1 MSSPPVQM
9 DLDGGD
15 LGASLG
21 QSISQ
26 GQHPDGHATGTTG
39 SYSLH
44 DIMDVDVAGDLGPSA
59 SAISNRYSLANR
71 EPTPPRDLTE
81 DQRDHADPPST
92 PLTTLLT
99 PTTSSSKHTNSDDH
113 DTSPHPTPTDDAVR
127 ASSRPVT
134 YAGRRTVRPSS
145 LKPQTILPLQYRD
158 PSPDR
163 LRARDG
169 DVAPSL
175 VVASSPTLSASTLPE
190 AGPEEPSP
198 DDEEPSRSE
207 NQDHFIV
214 PEALPRGRKRR
225 NSISRDSP
233 FRPKRIALRAS
244 SAESSS
250 SSAHSIPPSRRLTPS
265 ASTFSSVPASSS
277 PSRSS
282 SSASS
287 SSSTKSTNS
296 GNTYRHMSTYNPL
309 GAKPTSGKSAW
320 STNKLTFAVSA
331 DQGRDNTYKA
341 GPKCGRRADGTG
353 SDRGVKVRKHA
364 TVAMGETILRSSLT
378 FAALHNE
385 MVDTHCWGCHTSW
398 EDKAQRLGV
407 DVDACKDR
415 YLRCERCQTALWCSL
430 VSRCKAFDPG

>member
-1 MSSPPVQM
+1 MSSPPVPM
-9 DLDGGD
+9 DLDEGD
-15 LGASLG
+15 HGAPLG
-21 QSISQ
+21 QSTSQ
-26 GQHPDGHATGTTG
+26 GQDPDGHATGITG
-39 SYSLH
+39 RTSHH
-44 DIMDVDVAGDLGPSA
+44 DIMDVDHAGDLGLSA
-59 SAISNRYSLANR
+59 SAISNRFSLANR
-71 EPTPPRDLTE
+71 EATPPRDLTE
-81 DQRDHADPPST
+81 DQRDHADPSST
-92 PLTTLLT
+92 PLAIPLT
-99 PTTSSSKHTNSDDH
+99 PTTSSSIHTNSDDY
-113 DTSPHPTPTDDAVR
+113 DTSPHPTPTDDVVR
-127 ASSRPVT
+127 ASSTPVT
-134 YAGRRTVRPSS
+134 YAGRHTVRPSS
-145 LKPQTILPLQYRD
+145 LKPRTILLLQYRD

-163 LRARDG
+163 LCARDG
-169 DVAPSL
+169 NVA
-175 VVASSPTLSASTLPE
+175 ASSPTLSAPDLPE
-190 AGPEEPSP
+190 ADPEEPSP

-287 SSSTKSTNS
+287 SSSTKSTKS
-296 GNTYRHMSTYNPL
+296 GNTYRPMSTYNPL

-430 VSRCKAFDPG
+430 VRRCKAFDPG